1 LRKNFKGDDMKTS
14 EDGKRRIKRFES
26 LRLKAYLCPAGIPTI
41 GYGCTD
47 GVTIEDVKCGRTCTQ
62 VEAEQM
68 FAESLKQFETG
79 VNLAVNLNANQNQF
93 DAMVSLAYNI
103 GLAGF
108 VRSTVLKAHKRG
120 DTASAARAFGLWN
133 KAPISGKLQVVPGLV
148 TRRAQEAAL
157 YLQPTASHSV
167 ASLPEMPQDIAPE
180 RPMSESRITRGAATA
195 GVITTVAT
203 TSEVLSSV
211 NSVKSSVDE
220 LGTWFVPVLLV
231 VVVALCG
238 YIIYERFV
246 QRKEGRA

>member
-41 GYGCTD
+41 GYGETE
-47 GVTIEDVKCGRTCTQ
+47 GVTLEDVRRGRTCTQ
-62 VEAEQM
+62 VEAEQL
-68 FAESLKQFETG
+68 FARCLLRFERQVFDVCT
-79 VNLAVNLNANQNQF
+79 NKPNQNQF
-93 DAMVSLAYNI
+93 DALVSLAYNI
-103 GLAGF
+103 GMIGF
-108 VRSTVLKAHKRG
+108 SKSTVLKAHNRG

-133 KAPISGKLQVVPGLV
+133 NATINGKLQVVPGLV
-148 TRRAQEAAL
+148 TRRAQEAGL
-157 YLQPTASHSV
+157 YLQPIQSYNDADP
-167 ASLPEMPQDIAPE
+167 PEMPQDVAPE
-180 RPMSESRITRGAATA
+180 RAMSESRITRGAATA

-211 NSVKSSVDE
+211 NSVKASVDE